1 MQQTSKN
8 HHQTNEWETDKTPQ
22 NPKKIS
28 RRIWRVIIWIC
39 IILAVCYAVYF
50 ASCKFFISTV
60 EITGHSMQQT
70 IFDGDK
76 VVLNNQDYEPKQGD
90 IVVIAENGTQLDTA
104 IIKRVIAVAGQT
116 VDIDFQTGT
125 VYVDGVV
132 LDESEY
138 TENGSTTKDEGMQF
152 PQTVPDN
159 CVFVLGDNR
168 NVSED
173 SRNPKVGMVDKHFI
187 LGKVK
192 MVIYPLH
199 HIKFF

>member
-1 MQQTSKN
+1 MKWLECLILQQTGKN

-28 RRIWRVIIWIC
+28 RQIWRVIIWIVSFSSMLC
-39 IILAVCYAVYF
+39 CLFCF
-50 ASCKFFISTV
+50 CKFLFNSK
-60 EITGHSMQQT
+60 ITGHSMQQT

-116 VDIDFQTGT
+116 IDIDFQTGT
-125 VYVDGVV
+125 VYVDGVA

-152 PQTVPDN
+152 PQTVPTI
-159 CVFVLGDNR
+159 CVFVLGII
-168 NVSED
+168 V
-173 SRNPKVGMVDKHFI
+173 F
-187 LGKVK
+187 
-192 MVIYPLH
+192 
-199 HIKFF
+199 

>member
-1 MQQTSKN
+1 MSKN
-8 HHQTNEWETDKTPQ
+8 SHQTNEWKTDETP
-22 NPKKIS
+22 PKPKNITKL
-28 RRIWRVIIWIC
+28 IWRIIIWGC
-39 IILAVCYAVYF
+39 IILAVCYAIYF
-50 ASCKFFISTV
+50 VSCKFFIPTV
-60 EITGHSMQQT
+60 EITGRSMQQT

-76 VVLNNQDYEPKQGD
+76 VVLHNQNYEPEQGD

-104 IIKRVIAVAGQT
+104 IIKRVIAVEGQT
-116 VDIDFQTGT
+116 VDVDFATGT
-125 VYVDGVV
+125 VYVDGEA
-132 LDESEY
+132 LDESAY
-138 TENGSTTKDEGMQF
+138 TENGSTTKNEGMQF
-152 PQTVPDN
+152 PQTVPEN

-187 LGKVK
+187 LGKAT

>member
-1 MQQTSKN
+1 MQQISKN
-8 HHQTNEWETDKTPQ
+8 HHQTSEWETDKTPQ

-76 VVLNNQDYEPKQGD
+76 VVLNNENYEPKQGD

-116 VDIDFQTGT
+116 VDIDFHRNRICRRSGFGRIRIYRKRQYYKGRRNAIST
-125 VYVDGVV
+125 DGSGK
-132 LDESEY
+132 LCI
-138 TENGSTTKDEGMQF
+138 
-152 PQTVPDN
+152 
-159 CVFVLGDNR
+159 CVRG
-168 NVSED
+168 
-173 SRNPKVGMVDKHFI
+173 
-187 LGKVK
+187 
-192 MVIYPLH
+192 
-199 HIKFF
+199 

>member
-1 MQQTSKN
+1 MQQISKN
-8 HHQTNEWETDKTPQ
+8 HHQTNEWKIDKI
-22 NPKKIS
+22 PKDSKNTS
-28 RRIWRVIIWIC
+28 RRIWCIIIWVC

-50 ASCKFFISTV
+50 ACCKFFISTV

-76 VVLNNQDYEPKQGD
+76 VVLNNQNYEPKQGD

-116 VDIDFQTGT
+116 VDIDFHTGT
-125 VYVDGVV
+125 VYVDGEV
-132 LDESEY
+132 LDESAY

-152 PQTVPDN
+152 PQTVPEN

-187 LGKVK
+187 LGRVT

-199 HIKFF
+199 RIKFF